1 MSDFLL
7 GEEQLQ
13 ALDLM
18 KEFITSSNVTA
29 FSLVGPAGTGK
40 TSIIKELLQWI
51 RKNKIPYIL
60 CAPTNKAGLVLREIT
75 GDKDVTTIHKL
86 LTLTPNLEIF
96 ELNFNELEF
105 QIKNPMNLGIP
116 HNGVVICDEASMIN
130 DELFKT
136 IIHHATLYNSRVI
149 FVGDKAQL
157 QPVNANKVSKVFNL
171 DNRFELTKIYRQSSE
186 NAILPILCE
195 LREKPI
201 LSFSQK
207 LAEEGSLYCFTDTKE
222 FVKPAYKVY
231 KEAIREGD
239 ILKTKILAYTNK
251 RVEAYNKCM
260 KRLLFNNESEYNK
273 GEFLTAY
280 ENLDTSMTIYNSMDY
295 IIASEPTKVD
305 IKIHKFGISLP
316 GYVLE
321 LYDSFFDK
329 TGTIRILSKD
339 IDKSYFLGIADF
351 IEGTRLDAIEL
362 KERGWYKKSKMRWV
376 DYFKAMDSF
385 TTPVDL
391 YIGNRLVRSKSFD
404 YGYAISTHK
413 SQGSSLDTV
422 FVDIK
427 NINTCRNIDERR
439 QLQYVAL
446 SRTRSNAYILQ

>member
-1 MSDFLL
+1 MDKIVL

-18 KEFITSSNVTA
+18 KEFISSNVTA
-29 FSLVGPAGTGK
+29 FSLIGSAGTGK
-40 TSIIKELLQWI
+40 TLLINELLKWI
-51 RKNKIPYIL
+51 KANNIGYVL
-60 CAPTNKAGLVLREIT
+60 CAPTNKAGLVLREVT
-75 GDKDVTTIHKL
+75 KDENVTTIHKL

-96 ELNFNELEF
+96 ELDFNELEF
-105 QIKNPMNLGIP
+105 QIKNPLNLGIP

-136 IIHHATLYNSRVI
+136 IIHHASLYNSKVI
-149 FVGDKAQL
+149 FVGDFCQL

-171 DNRFELTKIYRQSSE
+171 DNKFELTKIYRQSSE
-186 NAILPILCE
+186 NAILPVLQE

-201 LSFSQK
+201 SSFSQR

-222 FVKPAYKVY
+222 FLKPAYKVY
-231 KEAIREGD
+231 KEAIKEGN
-239 ILKTKILAYTNK
+239 ILKTKILAYTNR

-260 KRLLFNNESEYNK
+260 KKLLFSNENEYNK

-280 ENLDTSMTIYNSMDY
+280 ENLDSSMTICNSMDY
-295 IIASEPTKVD
+295 IIASDPVKID
-305 IKIHKFGISLP
+305 IRIHKFGVSLP
-316 GYVLE
+316 GYSLE
-321 LYDSFFDK
+321 LYDSFFDRS
-329 TGTIRILSKD
+329 GNIRILSRE
-339 IDKSYFLGIADF
+339 IDESYFLQIADF
-351 IEGTRLDAIEL
+351 IEDIRLDAIDL
-362 KERGWYKKSKMRWV
+362 KKRGWFKKSKMRWV
-376 DYFKAMDSF
+376 DYFNAMDSF

-391 YIGNRLVRSKSFD
+391 YLGNRLVRSKSFD

-413 SQGSSLDTV
+413 SQGSSIDTV

-427 NINTCRNIDERR
+427 NINTCRNLDERR

-446 SRTRSNAYILQ
+446 SRTKSDVYVLQ

>member
-29 FSLVGPAGTGK
+29 FSLVGSAGTGK
-40 TSIIKELLQWI
+40 TVLINELLKWI
-51 RKNKIPYIL
+51 KANSIQYVL
-60 CAPTNKAGLVLREIT
+60 CAPTNKAGLVLREAT
-75 GDKDVTTIHKL
+75 KDENVTTVHKL

-96 ELNFNELEF
+96 ELDFNELEF

-116 HNGVVICDEASMIN
+116 HAGVVICDEASMIN
-130 DELFKT
+130 DELFKI
-136 IIHHATLYNSRVI
+136 IIHHATLYNSKVI

-157 QPVNANKVSKVFNL
+157 QPVNANNVSKVFNL

-186 NAILPILCE
+186 NAILPVLQE

-201 LSFSQK
+201 LSFSQR

-231 KEAIREGD
+231 KEAIKEGN

-295 IIASEPTKVD
+295 IIASEPTRVD

-316 GYVLE
+316 GYALE
-321 LYDSFFDK
+321 LYDSFFDR
-329 TGTIRILSKD
+329 TGTIKILSKD
-339 IDKSYFLGIADF
+339 IDKSYFLEIADF
-351 IEGTRLDAIEL
+351 IENIRLDAIEL
-362 KERGWYKKSKMRWV
+362 KERGWYKKSKTRWV
-376 DYFKAMDSF
+376 DYFKSMDSF
-385 TTPVDL
+385 TTPIDL
-391 YIGNRLVRSKSFD
+391 YIGSRLVRGKSFD

-446 SRTRSNAYILQ
+446 SRTKSDAYLLQ

>member
-29 FSLVGPAGTGK
+29 FSLVGSAGTGK
-40 TSIIKELLQWI
+40 TVLINELLKWI
-51 RKNKIPYIL
+51 KANSIQYVL
-60 CAPTNKAGLVLREIT
+60 CAPTNKAGLVLREAT
-75 GDKDVTTIHKL
+75 KDENVTTVHKL

-96 ELNFNELEF
+96 ELDFNELEF

-116 HNGVVICDEASMIN
+116 HAGVVICDEASMIN
-130 DELFKT
+130 DELFKI
-136 IIHHATLYNSRVI
+136 IIHHATLYNSKVI

-157 QPVNANKVSKVFNL
+157 QPVNANNVSKVFNL

-186 NAILPILCE
+186 NAILPVLQE

-201 LSFSQK
+201 LSFSQR

-231 KEAIREGD
+231 KEAIKEGN

-280 ENLDTSMTIYNSMDY
+280 ENLDTSMTVYNSMDY

-305 IKIHKFGISLP
+305 IKIHKFRVSLP
-316 GYVLE
+316 GYVLK
-321 LYDSFFDK
+321 LYDSFFDR
-329 TGTIRILSKD
+329 TGTIKILSKD
-339 IDKSYFLGIADF
+339 IDKSYFLEIADF
-351 IEGTRLDAIEL
+351 IENIRLDAIEL

-376 DYFKAMDSF
+376 DYFKSMDSF
-385 TTPVDL
+385 TTPIDL
-391 YIGNRLVRSKSFD
+391 YIGSRLVRGKSFD

-413 SQGSSLDTV
+413 SQGSSLDTA

-446 SRTRSNAYILQ
+446 SRTKSDAYLLQ

>member
-29 FSLVGPAGTGK
+29 FSLVGSAGTGK
-40 TSIIKELLQWI
+40 TVLINELLKWI
-51 RKNKIPYIL
+51 KANSIQYVL
-60 CAPTNKAGLVLREIT
+60 CAPTNKAGLVLREAT
-75 GDKDVTTIHKL
+75 KDENVTTVHKL

-96 ELNFNELEF
+96 ELDFNELEF

-116 HNGVVICDEASMIN
+116 HAGVVICDEASMIN
-130 DELFKT
+130 DELFKI
-136 IIHHATLYNSRVI
+136 IIHHATLYNSKVI

-157 QPVNANKVSKVFNL
+157 QPVNANNVSKVFNL

-186 NAILPILCE
+186 NAILPVLQE

-201 LSFSQK
+201 LSFSQR

-231 KEAIREGD
+231 KEAIKEGN

-280 ENLDTSMTIYNSMDY
+280 ENLDTSMTVYNSMDY

-321 LYDSFFDK
+321 LYDSFFDR
-329 TGTIRILSKD
+329 TGTIKILSKD
-339 IDKSYFLGIADF
+339 IDKSYFLEIADF
-351 IEGTRLDAIEL
+351 IENIRLDAIEL

-391 YIGNRLVRSKSFD
+391 YIGNRLVRGKSFD

-446 SRTRSNAYILQ
+446 SRTKSDAYLLQ